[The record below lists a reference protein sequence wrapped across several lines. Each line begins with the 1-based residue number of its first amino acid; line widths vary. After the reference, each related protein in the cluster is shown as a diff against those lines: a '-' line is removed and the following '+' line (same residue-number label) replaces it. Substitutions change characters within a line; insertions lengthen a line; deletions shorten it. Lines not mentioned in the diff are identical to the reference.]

1 VSPNVERKVQDTFG
15 LENRTG
21 KETETL

>member
-1 VSPNVERKVQDTFG
+1 VSPSVERKVQDTFG

-21 KETETL
+21 KETETV